1 MSEHEQQVSV
11 LLVEDDVAISD
22 MYATALRMAGYSVHT
37 AADGAAG
44 LIAAVTEPP
53 DVVLLD
59 IILPELDGFDVLQR
73 LKGNS
78 KTAKIPVLLLSNLSQ
93 PEQLER
99 GKVLGA
105 VDYFVKANHIPADI
119 VRRLHELLPSRS

>member
-1 MSEHEQQVSV
+1 MPGNEQQAKV
-11 LLVEDDVAISD
+11 LLVEDDVGISE
-22 MYATALRMAGYSVHT
+22 MYATALRMAGYTVQT
-37 AADGAAG
+37 ALDGAAG
-44 LIAAVTEPP
+44 LVAAITEPP

-78 KTAKIPVLLLSNLSQ
+78 KTAQIPVLLLSNLSQ
-93 PEQLER
+93 PEQVER

-119 VRRLHELLPSRS
+119 VRRLGELLPGRL